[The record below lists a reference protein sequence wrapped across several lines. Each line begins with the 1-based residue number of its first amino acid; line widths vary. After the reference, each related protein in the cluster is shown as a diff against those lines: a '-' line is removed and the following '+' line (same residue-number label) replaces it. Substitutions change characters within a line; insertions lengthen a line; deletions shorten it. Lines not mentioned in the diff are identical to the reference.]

1 MAFRS
6 LKRDFQDLARLHR
19 IVTILV
25 EEGFHELVAKARLSR
40 HAKLSSRVIAAHQE
54 TTPQRVRET
63 LEALGPTFIKLGQLL
78 SLRPDRIPQEYCDE
92 FRKLQDDVAPLSFPV
107 IKGVVEA
114 ELKLPLAKLFRS
126 FDREPLAAASVSQ
139 VHEATLLDGTRVVVK
154 VQRPGVA
161 DVMAHD
167 IDIMGYIAGQIYRV
181 YKEIHAH
188 EIVEEFKG
196 YTERELDFT
205 VELRSVNLF
214 HSFFARDPEVVIPAA
229 FEQLS
234 TRRILVL
241 ERLKGIR
248 VSDKAALERAKV
260 DSKALAAIG
269 FRAMLRQVFELGTF
283 HADPHPGN
291 LLAVQKGGK
300 WALAF
305 LDFGIV
311 GHLDDELQRRFL
323 DLLNALVQRDTRG
336 ATRTILRIGER
347 GKGFDERGLEAEIS
361 LLIMDWHGST
371 LHEKRMSSLLHH
383 ILTASLDHRLVM
395 PANIILVAKA
405 LVTIEGAGAW
415 LDPDFNITAEAA
427 PLLSRLYHKRFS
439 PRNVTQEL
447 LRGAAEFSEL
457 AHEIPAATEMLLDKV
472 KEGKV
477 ELTIDK
483 SEFKWVARDYDLE
496 TSKRNLALIS
506 AAFFVGSALMA
517 GLASE
522 ISFLGWPL
530 YAWGFGCFLLTLVF
544 LIYVSF
550 KIHKYLGRL
559 E

>member
-1 MAFRS
+1 MTFRS
-6 LKRDFQDLARLHR
+6 LKRNFQDLARLRH

-25 EEGFHELVAKARLSR
+25 ERGFHELVAKAKLSR
-40 HAKLSSRVIAAHQE
+40 HADLSARVIASHEE

-63 LEALGPTFIKLGQLL
+63 LEALGPTFVKLGQLL
-78 SLRPDRIPQEYCDE
+78 SLRPDRVPQAYCDE

-114 ELKLPLAKLFRS
+114 ELKLPLVKLFKN

-139 VHEATLLDGTRVVVK
+139 VHEATLLDGTHVVVK

-167 IDIMGYIAGQIYRV
+167 IDIMGYIAGQIDRV
-181 YKEIHAH
+181 YKEIHAR
-188 EIVEEFKG
+188 EIVEEFKE
-196 YTERELDFT
+196 YTERELNFT
-205 VELRSVNLF
+205 VELRNVNRF
-214 HSFFARDPEVVIPAA
+214 HSFFARNPEVLIPAT
-229 FEQLS
+229 FEELS

-248 VSDKAALERAKV
+248 VSDMAALRRAKV
-260 DSKALAAIG
+260 ETKALAAIG
-269 FRAMLRQVFELGTF
+269 FRSMLRQVFELGAF

-291 LLAVQKGGK
+291 LLAVQKGK
-300 WALAF
+300 RWALAF

-311 GHLDDELQRRFL
+311 GYLDDELQRRFL
-323 DLLNALVQRDTRG
+323 DLLNALVERDTRG

-347 GKGFDERGLEAEIS
+347 GKGFDEKGLEREIS
-361 LLIMDWHGST
+361 SLIMEWHGST
-371 LHEKRMSSLLHH
+371 LREKRMSSLLHH
-383 ILTASLDHRLVM
+383 ILTASIDHHLMM
-395 PANIILVAKA
+395 PPNIILVAKA
-405 LVTIEGAGAW
+405 FVTIEGTGAW
-415 LDPDFNITAEAA
+415 LDPDFNITSEAA
-427 PLLSRLYHKRFS
+427 PFLKRLYRQRFS
-439 PRNVTQEL
+439 PANVTQEL

-457 AHEIPAATEMLLDKV
+457 AHEIPTATEMLLDKV

-483 SEFKWVARDYDLE
+483 KEFKWVARDYDLE

-506 AAFFVGSALMA
+506 AAFLVGSALMA
-517 GLASE
+517 GLAPE
-522 ISFLGWPL
+522 LTFLGWPL
-530 YAWGFGCFLLTLVF
+530 YDWGFGCFLLTLVF

-550 KIHKYLGRL
+550 KIHKYLERID
-559 E
+559 